1 MKVLIKGLGFCPVRT
16 QRSFQNL
23 EIDWS
28 FVLLELGGIELL
40 SCGTQVVMA
49 ICRDAPLFRMKG
61 MLWNFLTMKTVS
73 TAEAGRQSQFAL
85 NTGQTATAK

>member
-1 MKVLIKGLGFCPVRT
+1 LSCPRT

-40 SCGTQVVMA
+40 SCETQVVMV
-49 ICRDAPLFRMKG
+49 ICRDAPLFRMRG
-61 MLWNFLTMKTVS
+61 MLWNFLTMT
-73 TAEAGRQSQFAL
+73 TEAGRQSHFAL
-85 NTGQTATAK
+85 NTG